1 MKQLG
6 IIIETFRS
14 AESQFLLSG
23 SKKTIILQDNV
34 NTTDLLLAEIKTQAG
49 INKMASEKIFIN
61 GKEATGAIVLDEIK
75 NIRYAGYVKDDLG
88 ATEEMAK
95 MSGDPSR
102 FSRINKEQ
110 FLASKKSN

>member
-6 IIIETFRS
+6 IIIETFRN

-49 INKMASEKIFIN
+49 ISKMASEKIFIN
-61 GKEATGAIVLDEIK
+61 GKEATGAIVLDEVK
-75 NIRYAGYVKDDLG
+75 NIRYAGYVKSDSS
-88 ATEEMAK
+88 AK
-95 MSGDPSR
+95 TMEAQASAPNRS
-102 FSRINKEQ
+102 SRISKEQ
-110 FLASKKSN
+110 FLASKNK